1 MESSWVT
8 QSLGVRQAFVI
19 VITAVLLLSGF
30 FASAATQLWRG
41 QDWEYLMFGLAVE
54 NEEIKLIPTLANEMT
69 NEEESSYLEALLLG
83 DAELP
88 QYLASLGDRGWQLV
102 NSERIP
108 AEAESVFAQLLIF
121 TFKRPET

>member
-1 MESSWVT
+1 MSSRVT
-8 QSLGVRQAFVI
+8 QSLGVKHAFII
-19 VITAVLLLSGF
+19 VLTAVLLLSGF

-41 QDWEYLMFGLAVE
+41 QDWEYLMFGLAIE
-54 NEEIKLIPTLANEMT
+54 NEEIKLIPTLTNEMT
-69 NEEESSYLEALLLG
+69 NQEESAYLEALLLG

-102 NSERIP
+102 NSERIL
-108 AEAESVFAQLLIF
+108 ADAESVFAQLLIF

>member
-1 MESSWVT
+1 MT
-8 QSLGVRQAFVI
+8 QSLGVKQAFVI
-19 VITAVLLLSGF
+19 VLTAVLLLSGF

-41 QDWEYLMFGLAVE
+41 QDWEYLMFGLAIE

-69 NEEESSYLEALLLG
+69 NEEESAYLEALLLG

-102 NSERIP
+102 NSERIL

>member
-54 NEEIKLIPTLANEMT
+54 NEEIRLIPTLANEMT
-69 NEEESSYLEALLLG
+69 NEEESAYLEALLLG

>member
-1 MESSWVT
+1 MT
-8 QSLGVRQAFVI
+8 QSLGVKQAFVI
-19 VITAVLLLSGF
+19 VLTAVLLLSGF

-41 QDWEYLMFGLAVE
+41 QDWEYLMFGLAIE
-54 NEEIKLIPTLANEMT
+54 NEEIKLIPTLTNEMT
-69 NEEESSYLEALLLG
+69 NEEESAYLEALLLG

-102 NSERIP
+102 NSERIL
-108 AEAESVFAQLLIF
+108 AESVFAQLLIF

>member
-1 MESSWVT
+1 MT
-8 QSLGVRQAFVI
+8 QSLGLRHAFII
-19 VITAVLLLSGF
+19 VLTAVLLLSGF

-41 QDWEYLMFGLAVE
+41 QDWEYLMFGLAIE
-54 NEEIKLIPTLANEMT
+54 NEEIKLIPTLTNEMT
-69 NEEESSYLEALLLG
+69 NQEESAYLEALLLG

-102 NSERIP
+102 NSERIL
-108 AEAESVFAQLLIF
+108 ADAESVFAQLLIF

>member
-1 MESSWVT
+1 MT
-8 QSLGVRQAFVI
+8 QSLGLKQAFVI
-19 VITAVLLLSGF
+19 VLTAVLLLSGF

-41 QDWEYLMFGLAVE
+41 QDWEYLMFGLAIE
-54 NEEIKLIPTLANEMT
+54 NEEIKLIPTLTNEMT
-69 NEEESSYLEALLLG
+69 NEEESAHLEALLLG

-102 NSERIP
+102 NSERIL

>member
-1 MESSWVT
+1 MT
-8 QSLGVRQAFVI
+8 QSLGLRHAFII
-19 VITAVLLLSGF
+19 VLTAVLLLSGF

-41 QDWEYLMFGLAVE
+41 QDWEYLMFGLAID
-54 NEEIKLIPTLANEMT
+54 NEEIKLIPTLTNEMT
-69 NEEESSYLEALLLG
+69 NQEESAYLEALLLG

-102 NSERIP
+102 NSERILSD
-108 AEAESVFAQLLIF
+108 AESVFAQLLIF

>member
-54 NEEIKLIPTLANEMT
+54 NEEIRLIPTLANEMT

>member
-54 NEEIKLIPTLANEMT
+54 NEEIRLIPTLANEMT

-102 NSERIP
+102 NSERIL

>member
-1 MESSWVT
+1 MT
-8 QSLGVRQAFVI
+8 QSLGLKQAFVI
-19 VITAVLLLSGF
+19 VLTAVLLLSGF

-41 QDWEYLMFGLAVE
+41 QDWEYLMFGLAIE

-69 NEEESSYLEALLLG
+69 NEEESAYLEALLLG

-102 NSERIP
+102 NSERIL